1 MTTRS
6 YEAALAEQNCAY
18 AQFDDLAARIRAK
31 PVRSLMDVVERAEL
45 AWASHEHF
53 DPEDDPFEVLAE
65 RTGYPDEDASN
76 ELIAAVLSLAL
87 GGDVA

>member
-1 MTTRS
+1 
-6 YEAALAEQNCAY
+6 
-18 AQFDDLAARIRAK
+18 
-31 PVRSLMDVVERAEL
+31 MDVVERAEL

-53 DPEDDPFEVLAE
+53 DPEDDAFEVLAE
-65 RTGYPDEDASN
+65 RTGYPNEDASN